1 MNRKTIYYFA
11 LFFFFLSGAVMPN
24 TALGQGGTN
33 LLDKM
38 NQQLALDIPSP
49 YADKLRDFVSNSK
62 TLNFNISTEYTESFI
77 IKQMAT
83 DQGISKSNQYLFIW
97 NEIYRVLTND
107 ELYDGND
114 GDEKRLE
121 EYETAFDFTLSCE
134 KEYKEN
140 LKEVLERE
148 QQKAKED
155 AQKAKEDAQKARE
168 NAQKARENAIKTDK
182 IGLEELANYYWKYKA
197 NPSLALDSE
206 VQHVREIAK
215 DIIKSC
221 KKYDIDYRNHLLQY
235 MKDEKEVEALIKFY
249 GIE

>member
-11 LFFFFLSGAVMPN
+11 LFFFFLSGAVVPN
-24 TALGQGGTN
+24 TALGQGSTN

-38 NQQLALDIPSP
+38 NQQLALDIPAP

-62 TLNFNISTEYTESFI
+62 TLNFKISAEYTESFI

-148 QQKAKED
+148 QQQA
-155 AQKAKEDAQKARE
+155 
-168 NAQKARENAIKTDK
+168 
-182 IGLEELANYYWKYKA
+182 
-197 NPSLALDSE
+197 
-206 VQHVREIAK
+206 
-215 DIIKSC
+215 
-221 KKYDIDYRNHLLQY
+221 
-235 MKDEKEVEALIKFY
+235 VEALIKFY

>member
-11 LFFFFLSGAVMPN
+11 LFFILLSGAVMPN
-24 TALGQGGTN
+24 TSFGQNSTN

-38 NQQLALDIPSP
+38 NQRFSLDIPAS
-49 YADKLRDFVSNSK
+49 YSNKLRGFVSNSA
-62 TLNFNISTEYTESFI
+62 TLNLDVAAYYTESFI

-97 NEIYRVLTND
+97 DRIYAVLSNS

-114 GDEKRLE
+114 GDEKRYK
-121 EYETAFDFTLSCE
+121 EYETAFDFVLSCE

-140 LKEVLERE
+140 LKEVLEKE
-148 QQKAKED
+148 QQKSKD
-155 AQKAKEDAQKARE
+155 DLQKSKDD
-168 NAQKARENAIKTDK
+168 AIKADK
-182 IGLEELANYYWKYKA
+182 KGLEELVNYYMIYKKD
-197 NPSLALDSE
+197 PSSALDSE
-206 VQHVREIAK
+206 LQAVREIANDLINTCRK
-215 DIIKSC
+215 HDLDYS
-221 KKYDIDYRNHLLQY
+221 KYLLQY

>member
-1 MNRKTIYYFA
+1 MNRKNIYYFV
-11 LFFFFLSGAVMPN
+11 LFIFLLSGTVMPN
-24 TALGQGGTN
+24 TALGQNSTN

-38 NQQLALDIPSP
+38 NQRLALDIPAP

-62 TLNFNISTEYTESFI
+62 ALNFNISAEYTESFI

-107 ELYDGND
+107 ELYDGKD
-114 GDEKRLE
+114 GNEKRLE
-121 EYETAFDFTLSCE
+121 EYETAFNFTLSCE

-140 LKEVLERE
+140 LIEVLEKDLQKSRE
-148 QQKAKED
+148 DLQKS
-155 AQKAKEDAQKARE
+155 
-168 NAQKARENAIKTDK
+168 RENAIKTDK
-182 IGLEELANYYWKYKA
+182 LVLEELANYYWTYKA

-206 VQHVREIAK
+206 VQDVREIAK
-215 DIIKSC
+215 NIIKSC

>member
-11 LFFFFLSGAVMPN
+11 LFFFFLSGTIIPN
-24 TALGQGGTN
+24 AALGQSSTN

-38 NQQLALDIPSP
+38 NQRLALDIPTP
-49 YADKLRDFVSNSK
+49 YADKLRDFVSNSA
-62 TLNFNISTEYTESFI
+62 TLNLDVAANYTEGFI

-97 NEIYRVLTND
+97 DRIYAVLSNN
-107 ELYDGND
+107 ELYDGKD
-114 GDEKRLE
+114 GDEKRYE
-121 EYETAFDFTLSCE
+121 EYEIAFDFVLSCE

-148 QQKAKED
+148 QQKAKE
-155 AQKAKEDAQKARE
+155 AEQKAKEAEQKAKEDV
-168 NAQKARENAIKTDK
+168 IKTDK

>member
-1 MNRKTIYYFA
+1 MNRKTIYYFT
-11 LFFFFLSGAVMPN
+11 LFFILLSGAVMPN
-24 TALGQGGTN
+24 NALGQNSTN

-38 NQQLALDIPSP
+38 NQRFALDIPAS
-49 YADKLRDFVSNSK
+49 YSNKLRGFVSNSA
-62 TLNFNISTEYTESFI
+62 TLNLDVAANYTESFI

-97 NEIYRVLTND
+97 DRIYAVLSNS

-114 GDEKRLE
+114 GDEKRYN
-121 EYETAFDFTLSCE
+121 EYETAFDFVLSCE

-140 LKEVLERE
+140 LKEVLEKE
-148 QQKAKED
+148 QQKSKD
-155 AQKAKEDAQKARE
+155 DLQKSRE
-168 NAQKARENAIKTDK
+168 NLQKSREDVIKTNK
-182 IGLEELANYYWKYKA
+182 TSLEELANYYWVYKKD
-197 NPSLALDSE
+197 PSSALEEE
-206 VQHVREIAK
+206 VQHIREIAK
-215 DIIKSC
+215 HLVNSC